1 MDRATLD
8 RIDASA
14 RGLTALVVWIGRRRS
29 RLFLPVPLV
38 LIGLAEPTLQAVLI
52 GGVLVVCGSL
62 LRVWAS
68 GYLQK
73 NTHLITA
80 GPYAYV
86 RHPLYGGMLLILA
99 GWCTMAG
106 WSPLTLLLSAYA
118 GVLYGCAMGME
129 ERRLSELF
137 PEHRGYRTRVPLL
150 VPLPMRLFGN
160 QGAGTARAPTPRQ
173 RIGEGRFGWATVVAN
188 GEPRIL
194 FWNALVTLLIL
205 ARMWV

>member
-8 RIDASA
+8 RIDAGA
-14 RGLTALVVWIGRRRS
+14 RGLTAWLVWIGRKRS
-29 RLFLPVPLV
+29 RLFLPVPIL
-38 LIGLAEPTLQAVLI
+38 LIGLAEPTLSTALMGGGLI
-52 GGVLVVCGSL
+52 VFGSL
-62 LRVWAS
+62 LRLWAS

-86 RHPLYGGMLLILA
+86 RHPLYGGMLLILM

-106 WSPLTLLLSAYA
+106 WSLPSILISAYA
-118 GVLYGCAMGME
+118 GLLYGCAIVME

-137 PEHRGYRTRVPLL
+137 AEHRLYRARVPLL
-150 VPLPMRLFGN
+150 IPLPARVW
-160 QGAGTARAPTPRQ
+160 QQAEGTFCW
-173 RIGEGRFGWATVVAN
+173 ETVLAN

-194 FWNALVTLLIL
+194 LWNILVTLLIL
-205 ARMWV
+205 ARMWF

>member
-14 RGLTALVVWIGRRRS
+14 RGLTALLVWIGRKRS
-29 RLFLPVPLV
+29 RLFLPVPILLIGLSEPTPSAAMIGSV
-38 LIGLAEPTLQAVLI
+38 LIGW
-52 GGVLVVCGSL
+52 GSL

-99 GWCTMAG
+99 GWCTIAG
-106 WSPLTLLLSAYA
+106 WSPLTLLLSVYA
-118 GVLYGCAMGME
+118 GVLYGCAIVME

-137 PEHRGYRTRVPLL
+137 PEHGCYRAKVPLL
-150 VPLPMRLFGN
+150 VPLPTRVWHM
-160 QGAGTARAPTPRQ
+160 P
-173 RIGEGRFGWATVVAN
+173 EGRFSWATVVAN
-188 GEPRIL
+188 SELCIL
-194 FWNALVTLLIL
+194 LWNALVTLLIL
-205 ARMWV
+205 ARMWI

>member
-1 MDRATLD
+1 
-8 RIDASA
+8 
-14 RGLTALVVWIGRRRS
+14 
-29 RLFLPVPLV
+29 
-38 LIGLAEPTLQAVLI
+38 
-52 GGVLVVCGSL
+52 
-62 LRVWAS
+62 
-68 GYLQK
+68 
-73 NTHLITA
+73 
-80 GPYAYV
+80 
-86 RHPLYGGMLLILA
+86 
-99 GWCTMAG
+99 
-106 WSPLTLLLSAYA
+106 
-118 GVLYGCAMGME
+118 MGME

-160 QGAGTARAPTPRQ
+160 QGAGTARAPMPRQ